1 MIPLLTTWGHSSAG
15 RAPAWH
21 AGGRRFDP
29 AWLHQH
35 PVIRPIGWMQHQNSS
50 FRASPSSRGLGHHPF
65 TVATGVRIPVGT
77 PVTKTKSPDF
87 GRGFL
92 FASQLLRA
100 CRKHLANSSHPRR
113 IRPPA
118 SWGHSSAGRAP
129 AWHAG
134 GRRFDPAWLHQH
146 PVIRPIG
153 WMQHQNS
160 SFRASP
166 SSRGLGHHPFTVAT
180 GVRIPVGTPLIRL
193 QGPGFPFRQIN
204 AMMVGSRYQRGAI
217 AQLGERLHGMQE
229 VGGSIPPGSTNI
241 RSLGRSDGCSIK
253 IQVFVRPH
261 RLEA

>member
-1 MIPLLTTWGHSSAG
+1 MRCGCAINACRMHDSFFLPFENSVAMIPLLTTWGHSSAG

-35 PVIRPIGWMQHQNSS
+35 PVIRPIGWMQHTNSS

-77 PVTKTKSPDF
+77 PVSKHKALTSVGAF
-87 GRGFL
+87 CLR
-92 FASQLLRA
+92 RA
-100 CRKHLANSSHPRR
+100 CAVHAENTWRTLH
-113 IRPPA
+113 IRVEF
-118 SWGHSSAGRAP
+118 G
-129 AWHAG
+129 
-134 GRRFDPAWLHQH
+134 LQH
-146 PVIRPIG
+146 
-153 WMQHQNS
+153 
-160 SFRASP
+160 
-166 SSRGLGHHPFTVAT
+166 
-180 GVRIPVGTPLIRL
+180 
-193 QGPGFPFRQIN
+193 
-204 AMMVGSRYQRGAI
+204 RGAI

-241 RSLGRSDGCSIK
+241 RSLGRSDGCSIQ